1 MKAKSKQLLTLLF
14 FAGSL
19 SLQGF
24 GLQPA
29 VRPCCAQKLNHR
41 KADVATSEQKKKLK
55 LKQSERDQHKDN

>member
-1 MKAKSKQLLTLLF
+1 MQTKAKELLTLVF

-41 KADVATSEQKKKLK
+41 KGDVAISEQKKKLK
-55 LKQSERDQHKDN
+55 LRQSERDQHKDN